1 MRAKRRHTQITILV
15 EDGGIEPWL
24 KPKTIQCVFAVQNNV
39 ISTRTFQTCFILI
52 YGSVIAFL
60 YVCMSVRVF
69 INLITIA
76 VISIDLFYLKVNYFV
91 NIFQNNDFFSNQE
104 YNPVNNNNN
113 ILTLSIITSRP
124 TKKEKKKVQ
133 RFQMRT

>member
-1 MRAKRRHTQITILV
+1 MLSVLVSYV

-24 KPKTIQCVFAVQNNV
+24 KPKTIQCVFAVQNYV

-52 YGSVIAFL
+52 YGSVIAFS
-60 YVCMSVRVF
+60 YVCLSVRVF

-91 NIFQNNDFFSNQE
+91 NIFQNNDFSAWNFTDHIWVLE
-104 YNPVNNNNN
+104 
-113 ILTLSIITSRP
+113 IW
-124 TKKEKKKVQ
+124 
-133 RFQMRT
+133 